1 MNYSELFYPPRMA
14 VGPGSIESI
23 IYFASEENLTNALIV
38 TDARLAN
45 SPIMTAV
52 TDVLKKAGVLYVIF
66 DEVVPDPNVDIVDK
80 VAALCNQHQCD
91 HFIAVGGGSPID
103 VAKAASIVATNGG
116 SIRNYLGIDRSVHRG
131 APLVAVNTTAG
142 TGSEVTRAYV
152 LTDDNGEKVV
162 SSDCHC
168 LVSLAISDP
177 CMMLDLPRGLTAAT
191 GMDALSHA
199 VEAYCSRNYNQYTDG
214 LAIKA
219 VSLISKSLLKVLEY
233 PRDIIAR
240 TDMCW
245 AAAMAGCAFSNSGL
259 GLVHAIGHQ
268 IQNHYPIP
276 HGQAVGLILPYV
288 VDFHRKVIGNRIVDL
303 GAALGLDDSATM
315 GGRTVCRLYWMVM
328 EANTPTL
335 KDIDF
340 KKSDISVISEGVL
353 TESTLESNAVQPTLE
368 EIKEILERAYQNDL
382 ATCAR

>member
-1 MNYSELFYPPRMA
+1 MNYSQLFYPPRLA

-23 IYFASEENLTNALIV
+23 VYFASEANLTNALIV
-38 TDARLAN
+38 TDAGLVS

-52 TDVLKKAGVLYVIF
+52 TDTLKKAGVLYVIF
-66 DEVVPDPNVDIVDK
+66 DGVVPDPGVDLADR
-80 VAALCNQHQCD
+80 VAALCNEHHCD
-91 HFIAVGGGSPID
+91 HLIAVGGGSPID

-116 SIRNYLGIDRSVHRG
+116 SIRNYLGVDRSVHRG

-142 TGSEVTRAYV
+142 SGSEVTRAYV
-152 LTDDNGEKVV
+152 LTDDNGTKVV

-199 VEAYCSRNYNQYTDG
+199 VEAYCANNHNHYTDG

-219 VSLISKSLLKVLEY
+219 VGLIGASLLKVLEY
-233 PRDIIAR
+233 PRDLNAR

-245 AAAMAGCAFSNSGL
+245 AASLSGCAFSNSGL

-268 IQNHYPIP
+268 IQNRYPIP

-288 VDFHRKVIGNRIVDL
+288 VDFHRKAIGNRIVDI
-303 GAALGLDDSATM
+303 GAALGLDDSATV
-315 GGRTVCRLYWMVM
+315 GGRTVRRLYWLVM

-335 KDIDF
+335 QDIGF
-340 KKSDISVISEGVL
+340 KKSDIPVVANGAL
-353 TESTLESNAVQPTLE
+353 TESTLETSATQPTFE
-368 EIKEILERAYQNDL
+368 EVREILERAYNNEL
-382 ATCAR
+382 AALFT